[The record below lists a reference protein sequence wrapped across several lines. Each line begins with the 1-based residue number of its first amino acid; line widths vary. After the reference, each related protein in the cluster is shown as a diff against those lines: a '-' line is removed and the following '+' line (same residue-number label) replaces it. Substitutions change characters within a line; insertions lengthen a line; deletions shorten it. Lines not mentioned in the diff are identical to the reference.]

1 MKKYPL
7 DFRNK
12 WTDREVEAHWD
23 AVASIYVAE
32 NDKLKETHDQRF
44 NESVDYLLLE
54 PGQQIINIS
63 SRDCEAN
70 DYILKKDKT
79 IKVFNTEISAGLMA
93 EAKKYRPYVEQIKID
108 TYSTLPYADEF
119 FDRVLCLETLEHVEQ
134 PLQFLIELHRIA
146 KPGARMV
153 LSCPP
158 ATSEIPYQVF
168 TFLFGGHG
176 EGPHKFPPS
185 KTVKQWFAQTNWKLI
200 EHKGTLLVPV
210 GPAFIRNF
218 GEKIISKTQ
227 GTFIAELGIRQFF
240 VCEKA

>member
-1 MKKYPL
+1 MKEYPL

-12 WTDREVEAHWD
+12 WNDREVEAHWD

-108 TYSTLPYADEF
+108 TYSKLPYADES

-185 KTVKQWFAQTNWKLI
+185 KTVKQWFVQTNWKLI

-218 GEKIISKTQ
+218 GERIISKTQ